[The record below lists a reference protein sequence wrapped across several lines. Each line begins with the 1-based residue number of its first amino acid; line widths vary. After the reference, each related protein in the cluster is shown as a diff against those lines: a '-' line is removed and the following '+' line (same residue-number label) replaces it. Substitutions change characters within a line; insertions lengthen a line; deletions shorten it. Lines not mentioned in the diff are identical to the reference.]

1 VRDALEKL
9 VSDMLDKGVH
19 YDDVRRELE
28 KLSITRALQRT
39 RGSVGEAADLLGVHR
54 NTLARKIAE
63 YRIKRSA

>member
-1 VRDALEKL
+1 VRDALERL

-19 YDDVRRELE
+19 YEDVRRELE

-54 NTLARKIAE
+54 NTIARKIAE
-63 YRIKRSA
+63 YRIKRTL